1 MRSLAKSIL
10 RGTALTIVMPA
21 VVIAWIQGR
30 LLGANRVFPGWT
42 QFFSLIPGMM
52 GQYLRHAFYGYLAA
66 ECDDDVCISF
76 GTVASHPG
84 IRLGRSA
91 YIGNFCSL
99 GNVTIEKDALIASH
113 VSVMNGCRQHG
124 TSRLDIPIRL
134 QPGEYE
140 SVTIGEG
147 AWIGEHATVAASVGR
162 HCIVGAGSLVLQPI
176 PDYAIAVGSPARVI
190 GDRRDAISPESAS
203 IGVQEPAVVC

>member
-1 MRSLAKSIL
+1 LA
-10 RGTALTIVMPA
+10 IVLPA
-21 VVIAWIQGR
+21 VILAWLQGK
-30 LLGANRVFPGWT
+30 LLGANLVFPGWA
-42 QFFSLIPGMM
+42 QLFSLVPGMT
-52 GQYLRHAFYGYLAA
+52 GEYLRHAFYRCLATQ
-66 ECDDDVCISF
+66 CDEDVCISF

-84 IRLGRSA
+84 IRLGQSA

-134 QPGEYE
+134 QPGAYE
-140 SVTIGEG
+140 AVTIGEG

-162 HCIVGAGSLVLQPI
+162 HCIVGAGSLVLRPI

-190 GDRRDAISPESAS
+190 GDRREAIESEFEATD
-203 IGVQEPAVVC
+203 IQEPAVLC

>member
-10 RGTALTIVMPA
+10 RGSALAVVLPA
-21 VVIAWIQGR
+21 VLTAWLQGK
-30 LLGANRVFPGWT
+30 LLGADRVFPGWA
-42 QFFSLIPGMM
+42 QFFSLVPGMT
-52 GQYLRHAFYGYLAA
+52 GEYLRHAFYRCLAA
-66 ECDDDVCISF
+66 QCDDDVCISF
-76 GTVASHPG
+76 GSVASHPG
-84 IRLGRSA
+84 IRLGQSA

-99 GNVTIEKDALIASH
+99 GNVTIEKDVLIASH

-147 AWIGEHATVAASVGR
+147 AWIGEHATVAADVGR

-176 PDYAIAVGSPARVI
+176 PDYSIAVGSPARII
-190 GDRRDAISPESAS
+190 GDRRDSATTETESFRD
-203 IGVQEPAVVC
+203 QEPAVLC

>member
-1 MRSLAKSIL
+1 MRSLAQSIL
-10 RGTALTIVMPA
+10 RVIALAVVLPA
-21 VVIAWIQGR
+21 VGLAWMQGK
-30 LLGANRVFPGWT
+30 LLGANLVFPGWA
-42 QFFSLIPGMM
+42 QLFSLAPGMT
-52 GQYLRHAFYGYLAA
+52 GEYLRHAFYRCLAA
-66 ECDDDVCISF
+66 QCEEDVCISF

-84 IRLGRSA
+84 IRLGQSA
-91 YIGNFCSL
+91 YIGNYCSL

-140 SVTIGEG
+140 PVTIGEG

-162 HCIVGAGSLVLQPI
+162 HCIVGAGSLVLRPI

-190 GDRRDAISPESAS
+190 GDRREIASTKAESVV
-203 IGVQEPAVVC
+203 IQEPAVLC